1 MISNGKEE
9 SLVILAEE
17 CGEVVQIS
25 AKIHRWG
32 PHSNNNGR
40 LELTNLDHLILELGD
55 LQAMIDIVVNEWEID
70 PAMITKASD
79 AKKTKLERYSTNLRG
94 YGSTPMLPS

>member
-1 MISNGKEE
+1 MIGNGKEE

-17 CGEVVQIS
+17 CGEVIQIS

-32 PHSNNNGR
+32 PYSNNKGR

-55 LQAMIDIVVNEWEID
+55 LQAMIDVVVNEWGID
-70 PAMITKASD
+70 PAMIKKASD
-79 AKKTKLERYSTNLRG
+79 AKKTKLERYSTHLGG
-94 YGSTPMLPS
+94 YGPTSTPPS

>member
-1 MISNGKEE
+1 MINNGKDE

-32 PHSNNNGR
+32 PYSDNKGR
-40 LELTNLDHLILELGD
+40 MDLTNLDHLILELGD
-55 LQAMIDIVVNEWEID
+55 LQAMIDVVINEWGID
-70 PAMITKASD
+70 PSLVSKASD
-79 AKKTKLERYSTNLRG
+79 AKKTKLERYSTHLRG
-94 YGSTPMLPS
+94 YGSISTLPS